1 MSPTLAH
8 AASPAGDGSAPLLT
22 APLSAAGW
30 HGQPIRRPLPRR
42 EVARAAASSAGAALS
57 LGSGYG
63 GSDGVRRSTRVAA
76 RAARPR
82 VRLGCSGRPVR
93 SADPGCGRVVP
104 DQTRAA
110 SHRRRRRGDAAGRPR
125 TRPRSIRSADEGQR
139 SGAAP
144 RSRGRPATPSRPA
157 ASTGGSDGM
166 GTLPLVLLLA
176 AGAAL
181 VALLSTLAVRRM
193 RRAELAPRARAQAA
207 ARARSSSAMARRASA
222 KLKATAAAVIPS
234 WPRATSASGPSAI
247 GYASGRDAAELER
260 DAAAIEHACSER
272 GWTLAS
278 VLREDSSVAANGHST
293 PALSIALDRLASG
306 EASRLVTGRLDHLG
320 RPLAN
325 LGRMLEWCAGHDVA
339 LVAVDVGL
347 DTSTRDGQ
355 LAARCLLAAE
365 HGTTNGS
372 ATVRPTA
379 PRITRA
385 SRSRRRPRRPARGG
399 QGRSRPHDAG
409 SCGDGRRRPPRT
421 RHAQHDERPDD
432 LRCAGGR
439 LRPAAAGTHGVRSPG
454 ADRGVQRVLPADRG
468 APSAHPSA

>member
-1 MSPTLAH
+1 VTSWPQAGPPGYLRGVKLTSRHSLRWTCALVVTAAAALVSGVMSPTLAH

-57 LGSGYG
+57 LGSGYA
-63 GSDGVRRSTRVAA
+63 GSDEAGAVRALQRVLLGLGYASGAADGRFGPRTQAAVAWFQIKHGLRPTGVADVPTLQAVRA
-76 RAARPR
+76 RDR
-82 VRLGCSGRPVR
+82 VRSGRPTRV
-93 SADPGCGRVVP
+93 SAPAQRP
-104 DQTRAA
+104 AA
-110 SHRRRRRGDAAGRPR
+110 AAG
-125 TRPRSIRSADEGQR
+125 
-139 SGAAP
+139 
-144 RSRGRPATPSRPA
+144 PATPSRPA

-293 PALSIALDRLASG
+293 PALSIALNRLASG

-365 HGTTNGS
+365 HGTTNG
-372 ATVRPTA
+372 ATNGA
-379 PRITRA
+379 AHHA
-385 SRSRRRPRRPARGG
+385 SEP
-399 QGRSRPHDAG
+399 Q
-409 SCGDGRRRPPRT
+409 PPQT
-421 RHAQHDERPDD
+421 
-432 LRCAGGR
+432 
-439 LRPAAAGTHGVRSPG
+439 AAAGVGRAGPIATAR
-454 ADRGVQRVLPADRG
+454 RRFLR
-468 APSAHPSA
+468 